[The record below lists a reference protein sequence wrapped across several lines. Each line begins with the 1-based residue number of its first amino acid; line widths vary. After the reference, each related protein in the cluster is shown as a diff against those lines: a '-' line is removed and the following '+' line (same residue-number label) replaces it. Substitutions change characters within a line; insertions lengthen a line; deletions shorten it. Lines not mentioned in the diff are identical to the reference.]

1 MKTGGDISILIA
13 DDHPLFRKGLRQAIL
28 EYPAVSVVEE
38 ASDGEE
44 ALRKI
49 QELRPTIA
57 VLDISMPKKSG
68 FDVAK
73 VVAEHQWPVHL
84 IFLTMHSDEE
94 VFNAAMDLG
103 VHGYVLKDSASGEI
117 LRCLEAVAEGKY
129 FVSSGITDFLVRRAD
144 RSRALRRQTPG
155 LHDLTAMERRVL
167 QLVAE
172 SRTSREIA
180 ERLHISPKTVD
191 THRSNI
197 AKKLNLR
204 GTHSLVKFAIE
215 HKSSL

>member
-28 EYPAVSVVEE
+28 EYPGVSVVEE

-73 VVAEHQWPVHL
+73 VVVELQWPVHL

-129 FVSSGITDFLVRRAD
+129 FVSSSITDFLVRRAD
-144 RSRALRRQTPG
+144 RSRALRRETPG
-155 LHDLTAMERRVL
+155 LQQLTAMERRVL

-191 THRSNI
+191 THRANI